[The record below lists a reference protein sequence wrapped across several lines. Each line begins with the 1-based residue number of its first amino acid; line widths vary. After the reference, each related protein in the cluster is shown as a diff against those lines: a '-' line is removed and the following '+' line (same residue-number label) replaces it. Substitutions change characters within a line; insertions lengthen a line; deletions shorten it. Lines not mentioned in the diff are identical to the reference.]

1 MRSAAAEL
9 LSILHDEGVSHVFV
23 DPDMHTAPLRAALS
37 AARDEGAQHPQLVLC
52 VDERVAVAA
61 AHGHHLAG
69 GRPQAVMVE
78 VEAAQRDLGGALE
91 SAQRDRV
98 PATVFWG
105 VRART
110 APAEDAAA
118 PDWPVLSGARPPAG
132 KWTADLTR
140 GDWSAL
146 VRRAFQLAQT
156 EPPGLTH
163 AIMTRDLLGQPGAG
177 NGSRRLTLPRPAIPD
192 PAALEEIADLLAT
205 AESPLIVAGRVGRT
219 EESVTALAS
228 LAETL
233 AAPVID
239 VRNYVN
245 LPPRHALNAA
255 MESRQLLSGADAV
268 LLLDVDAPCVRL
280 LGPVP
285 QRAWLLQIDRDC
297 TQADV
302 PGRPCPVEVAVT
314 GDTAR
319 ALGPLQTML
328 ADRLAGRRRQV
339 QERRA
344 RAEAAVHSAHEEW
357 RARAGSGRAEDASDA
372 VLAEVDRSL
381 PDDAVVLLEAD
392 AQAGAA
398 LRQLERPVGH
408 LFHTSAGAPGW
419 TLGAGLGASLARP
432 GQPIVAVCDEA
443 AFVAGL
449 PAAVFWC
456 ARRAAAPFL
465 TVVLDRQRRPPG
477 RRSGT
482 RRTEVAPVPA
492 DAGVAVREAESDV
505 VALARA
511 AGAEADVVDEPAS
524 VGAVLERLLATTRDG
539 MCAVLDARLRR
550 T

>member
-1 MRSAAAEL
+1 MRTAAAEL
-9 LSILHDEGVSHVFV
+9 LSILHDEGVSHLFV
-23 DPDMHTAPLRAALS
+23 DSDMHTAPLRAAAS
-37 AARDEGAQHPQLVLC
+37 VAREEAAQHPQLVLC
-52 VDERVAVAA
+52 IHERVAVAA

-69 GRPQAVMVE
+69 GGPQAVMVE
-78 VEAAQRDLGGALE
+78 VEAAQPDLGGALE

-98 PATVFWG
+98 PATIFWG
-105 VRART
+105 IRPRAGS
-110 APAEDAAA
+110 AEDTAA
-118 PDWPVLSGARPPAG
+118 PCWPVLAGGRPPAG
-132 KWTADLTR
+132 KWTTDLTR
-140 GDWSAL
+140 GEWNAL
-146 VRRAFQLAQT
+146 VRRTFQLAQA

-163 AIMTRDLLGQPGAG
+163 AMLTRDLLARQAAAA
-177 NGSRRLTLPRPAIPD
+177 GSRRLRLPRPPVPD
-192 PAALEEIADLLAT
+192 PAALEEIAELLAT

-228 LAETL
+228 LADTL

-245 LPPRHALNAA
+245 LPPRHGLNAA
-255 MESRQLLSGADAV
+255 MESRHLLSGADAV

-280 LGPVP
+280 LGPLP

-344 RAEAAVHSAHEEW
+344 RAEAAVHSVHEEW
-357 RARAGSGRAEDASDA
+357 RARAASGRAEDAFDA

-381 PDDAVVLLEAD
+381 PADAVVLLEAG

-398 LRQLERPVGH
+398 LRQLERPAGH
-408 LFHTSAGAPGW
+408 LFHTTSGGPGW

-432 GQPIVAVCDEA
+432 GQPVVAVCDDA
-443 AFVAGL
+443 AFAAGL

-477 RRSGT
+477 RRPGS
-482 RRTEVAPVPA
+482 RRTGPAPGPA
-492 DAGVAVREAESDV
+492 DTAGEEAQSDV